1 MKAFKFFTLT
11 LLAFV
16 SFRGAAGEWIE
27 EFNGKSLDESKWC
40 DWVWSFQGRRA
51 GFLFARDNVAV
62 SNGCLNL
69 TARLMRED
77 EKTVENLRRGFT
89 TYATSLVRSQEKFS
103 YGYFECRAKTMNSK
117 VCNAFWLYDP
127 LSDKPEK
134 KFRIGDYSEE
144 IDIFE
149 IFGSLKDWYG
159 TVHCL
164 KTPYLEGIVYAGV
177 EKLPN
182 KSKKIALDFD
192 PSADFHVYGF
202 LWSEKELVWYID
214 GKEVFRK
221 NFYFLEF
228 CQRPILDYQLRI
240 GCAYTTKIHTSF
252 DGIGSGSICQEK
264 EIVTKPLPDFNH
276 IITCQSVQRTHP
288 LHFQPIG
295 TICTFGIVYIC
306 LPVHLI

>member
-1 MKAFKFFTLT
+1 MVEYDYRSREKNTKGKFMKAFKFFTLT

-16 SFRGAAGEWIE
+16 SYRGAAGEWIE
-27 EFNGKSLDESKWC
+27 EFNEKSLDESKWC

-89 TYATSLVRSQEKFS
+89 TYATSLVRSREKFS

-214 GKEVFRK
+214 GREVFRRE
-221 NFYFLEF
+221 NDRFH
-228 CQRPILDYQLRI
+228 R
-240 GCAYTTKIHTSF
+240 
-252 DGIGSGSICQEK
+252 
-264 EIVTKPLPDFNH
+264 
-276 IITCQSVQRTHP
+276 P
-288 LHFQPIG
+288 LHV
-295 TICTFGIVYIC
+295 TFDCEIMYSWVGEPDKGG
-306 LPVHLI
+306 LPQVFSIDWFKYRPLTENSKDL

>member
-1 MKAFKFFTLT
+1 MKAFKFFILT

-16 SFRGAAGEWIE
+16 SYRGAAGEWIE

-214 GKEVFRK
+214 GKEVFRRE
-221 NFYFLEF
+221 NDRFH
-228 CQRPILDYQLRI
+228 R
-240 GCAYTTKIHTSF
+240 
-252 DGIGSGSICQEK
+252 
-264 EIVTKPLPDFNH
+264 
-276 IITCQSVQRTHP
+276 P
-288 LHFQPIG
+288 LHV
-295 TICTFGIVYIC
+295 TFDCEIMYSWVGEPDKGG
-306 LPVHLI
+306 LPQVFSIDWFKYRPLTENSKDL

>member
-1 MKAFKFFTLT
+1 MKAFRFFILT

-16 SFRGAAGEWIE
+16 SYRGAAGEWIE

-89 TYATSLVRSQEKFS
+89 TYATSLVRSREKFC

-214 GKEVFRK
+214 GKEVFRRE
-221 NFYFLEF
+221 NDRFH
-228 CQRPILDYQLRI
+228 R
-240 GCAYTTKIHTSF
+240 
-252 DGIGSGSICQEK
+252 
-264 EIVTKPLPDFNH
+264 
-276 IITCQSVQRTHP
+276 P
-288 LHFQPIG
+288 LHV
-295 TICTFGIVYIC
+295 TFDCEIMYSWVGEPDKRD
-306 LPVHLI
+306 LPQVFSIDRFKYRPLTENIKDL

>member
-1 MKAFKFFTLT
+1 MKAFKFLTLT

-89 TYATSLVRSQEKFS
+89 TYATSLVRSQKKFR

-214 GKEVFRK
+214 GKEVFRRG
-221 NFYFLEF
+221 NDRFH
-228 CQRPILDYQLRI
+228 R
-240 GCAYTTKIHTSF
+240 
-252 DGIGSGSICQEK
+252 
-264 EIVTKPLPDFNH
+264 
-276 IITCQSVQRTHP
+276 P
-288 LHFQPIG
+288 LHV
-295 TICTFGIVYIC
+295 TFDCEIMYSWVGEPEKGG
-306 LPVHLI
+306 LPQVFSIDRFKYRPLTENAKASRPKVN

>member
-1 MKAFKFFTLT
+1 MKVFKFFTLT

-16 SFRGAAGEWIE
+16 SYRGAAGEWIE
-27 EFNGKSLDESKWC
+27 EFNGKSLDKSKWC

-89 TYATSLVRSQEKFS
+89 TYATSLVRSQEKFR

-214 GKEVFRK
+214 GKEVFRRG
-221 NFYFLEF
+221 NDRFH
-228 CQRPILDYQLRI
+228 R
-240 GCAYTTKIHTSF
+240 
-252 DGIGSGSICQEK
+252 
-264 EIVTKPLPDFNH
+264 
-276 IITCQSVQRTHP
+276 P
-288 LHFQPIG
+288 LHV
-295 TICTFGIVYIC
+295 TFDCEIMYSWVGEPEKGG
-306 LPVHLI
+306 LPQVFSIDRFKYRPLTENAKDL

>member
-1 MKAFKFFTLT
+1 MVEYDYRSREKNTKGKFMKAFKFFTLT

-16 SFRGAAGEWIE
+16 SYRGAAGEWIE

-89 TYATSLVRSQEKFS
+89 TYATSLVRSREKFS

-214 GKEVFRK
+214 GREVFRRE
-221 NFYFLEF
+221 NDRFH
-228 CQRPILDYQLRI
+228 R
-240 GCAYTTKIHTSF
+240 
-252 DGIGSGSICQEK
+252 
-264 EIVTKPLPDFNH
+264 
-276 IITCQSVQRTHP
+276 P
-288 LHFQPIG
+288 LHV
-295 TICTFGIVYIC
+295 TFDCEIMYSWVGEPDKGG
-306 LPVHLI
+306 LPHVFSIDWFKYRPLTENSKDL

>member
-1 MKAFKFFTLT
+1 MENEIKSMKAFKIPLMAFLM
-11 LLAFV
+11 FV
-16 SFRGAAGEWIE
+16 SCLARADEWRDD
-27 EFNGKSLDESKWC
+27 FNGNSLDESVWT
-40 DWVWSFQGRRA
+40 DWIWTFQGRRA

-69 TARLMRED
+69 TARLMRDD

-89 TYATSLVRSQEKFS
+89 TYATAFVRSKKKFH

-134 KFRIGDYSEE
+134 KFRAGDYSEE
-144 IDIFE
+144 IDMFE

-164 KTPYLEGIVYAGV
+164 KTPYLEGVAYAGV

-182 KSKKIALDFD
+182 KSKKITLDFD

-202 LWSEKELVWYID
+202 LWTEKELVWYID
-214 GKEVFRK
+214 GKEVFRRQ
-221 NFYFLEF
+221 NDRFH
-228 CQRPILDYQLRI
+228 R
-240 GCAYTTKIHTSF
+240 
-252 DGIGSGSICQEK
+252 
-264 EIVTKPLPDFNH
+264 
-276 IITCQSVQRTHP
+276 P
-288 LHFQPIG
+288 LHV
-295 TICTFGIVYIC
+295 TFDCEIMYSWVGEPDKKS
-306 LPVHLI
+306 LPQVFSIDWFKYKQ

>member
-1 MKAFKFFTLT
+1 MVEYDYRSREKNTKGKSMKAFKFLTLT

-16 SFRGAAGEWIE
+16 SYRGAAGEWIE

-89 TYATSLVRSQEKFS
+89 MYATSLVRSQEKFS

-192 PSADFHVYGF
+192 PSTDFHVYGF
-202 LWSEKELVWYID
+202 LWDEKELVWYID
-214 GKEVFRK
+214 GKEVFRRE
-221 NFYFLEF
+221 NDRFH
-228 CQRPILDYQLRI
+228 R
-240 GCAYTTKIHTSF
+240 
-252 DGIGSGSICQEK
+252 
-264 EIVTKPLPDFNH
+264 
-276 IITCQSVQRTHP
+276 P
-288 LHFQPIG
+288 LHV
-295 TICTFGIVYIC
+295 TFDCEIMYSWVGEPEKGD
-306 LPVHLI
+306 LPQVFSIDWFKYRPLTKNSKDL

>member
-1 MKAFKFFTLT
+1 MVEYDYRSREKNTKGKFMKAFKFFALT

-16 SFRGAAGEWIE
+16 SYRGAAGEWIE

-214 GKEVFRK
+214 GKEVFRRE
-221 NFYFLEF
+221 NDRFH
-228 CQRPILDYQLRI
+228 R
-240 GCAYTTKIHTSF
+240 
-252 DGIGSGSICQEK
+252 
-264 EIVTKPLPDFNH
+264 
-276 IITCQSVQRTHP
+276 P
-288 LHFQPIG
+288 LHV
-295 TICTFGIVYIC
+295 TFDCEIMYSWVGEPDKRD
-306 LPVHLI
+306 LPQVFSIDWFKYRPLTENSKDL

>member
-1 MKAFKFFTLT
+1 MSFKKRSGIIVQDEEKPNERTAEKEKRMKFYNAILSIALCTGSLSAF
-11 LLAFV
+11 
-16 SFRGAAGEWIE
+16 AGDWRDD
-27 EFNGKSLDESKWC
+27 FNGDKLDESVWT

-69 TARLMRED
+69 TARLMRDD

-89 TYATSLVRSQEKFS
+89 TYATSLVRSQKKFK

-144 IDIFE
+144 IDMFE

-177 EKLPN
+177 EKLPD
-182 KSKKIALDFD
+182 KSRKIALDFD
-192 PSADFHVYGF
+192 PSADFHIYGF
-202 LWSEKELVWYID
+202 RWTEKELIWYID
-214 GKEVFRK
+214 GAEVFRRE
-221 NFYFLEF
+221 NDRFH
-228 CQRPILDYQLRI
+228 R
-240 GCAYTTKIHTSF
+240 
-252 DGIGSGSICQEK
+252 
-264 EIVTKPLPDFNH
+264 
-276 IITCQSVQRTHP
+276 P
-288 LHFQPIG
+288 LHV
-295 TICTFGIVYIC
+295 TFDCEIMYSWVGEPDRSK
-306 LPVHLI
+306 LPQVFSIDWFTYKAETP

>member
-1 MKAFKFFTLT
+1 MVEYDYRSREKNTKGKFMKAFKFFTLT

-16 SFRGAAGEWIE
+16 SYRGAAGEWIE

-89 TYATSLVRSQEKFS
+89 TYATSLVRSREKFS

-192 PSADFHVYGF
+192 PSADFHIYGF

-214 GKEVFRK
+214 GREVFRRE
-221 NFYFLEF
+221 NDRFH
-228 CQRPILDYQLRI
+228 R
-240 GCAYTTKIHTSF
+240 
-252 DGIGSGSICQEK
+252 
-264 EIVTKPLPDFNH
+264 
-276 IITCQSVQRTHP
+276 P
-288 LHFQPIG
+288 LHV
-295 TICTFGIVYIC
+295 TFDCEIMYSWVGEPEKGD
-306 LPVHLI
+306 LPQVFSIDWFKYRPLTENGKDL

>member
-1 MKAFKFFTLT
+1 MVEYDYRSREKNTKGKFMKAFKFFTLT

-16 SFRGAAGEWIE
+16 SYRGAAGEWIE

-214 GKEVFRK
+214 GREVFRRE
-221 NFYFLEF
+221 NDRFH
-228 CQRPILDYQLRI
+228 R
-240 GCAYTTKIHTSF
+240 
-252 DGIGSGSICQEK
+252 
-264 EIVTKPLPDFNH
+264 
-276 IITCQSVQRTHP
+276 P
-288 LHFQPIG
+288 LHV
-295 TICTFGIVYIC
+295 TFDCEIMYSWVGEPDKGG
-306 LPVHLI
+306 LPQVFSIDWFKYRPLTENSKDL

>member
-1 MKAFKFFTLT
+1 MKAFKFFALT

-16 SFRGAAGEWIE
+16 SYRGAAGEWIE

-89 TYATSLVRSQEKFS
+89 TYATSLVRSREKFS

-214 GKEVFRK
+214 GKEVFRRE
-221 NFYFLEF
+221 NDRFH
-228 CQRPILDYQLRI
+228 R
-240 GCAYTTKIHTSF
+240 
-252 DGIGSGSICQEK
+252 
-264 EIVTKPLPDFNH
+264 
-276 IITCQSVQRTHP
+276 P
-288 LHFQPIG
+288 LHV
-295 TICTFGIVYIC
+295 TFDCEIMYSWVGEPDKGG
-306 LPVHLI
+306 LPQVFSIDWFKYRPLTENGKDL